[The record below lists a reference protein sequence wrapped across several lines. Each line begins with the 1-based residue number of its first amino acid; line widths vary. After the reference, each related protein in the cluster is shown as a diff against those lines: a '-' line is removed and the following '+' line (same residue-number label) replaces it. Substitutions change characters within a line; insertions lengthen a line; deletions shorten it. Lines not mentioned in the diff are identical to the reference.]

1 MLGCMPD
8 PIAPPVARRAEEAL
22 ELVSQAFS
30 DGDLDAALAQYEPS
44 AQLQPWAKPTPARDL
59 GETMRELMD
68 LRLPL
73 YLSIRETMQVSG
85 LTVVIICERRI
96 AGIGPDCERIRLR
109 GYGFATVRPQPSGG
123 WRIAIDSW
131 CLETPPE
138 PPELPLGAAKQDL
151 HGEGPGRATST
162 S

>member
-1 MLGCMPD
+1 MPD

-44 AQLQPWAKPTPARDL
+44 AQLQPWANPIPAPDLRD
-59 GETMRELMD
+59 TMRELMD

-73 YLSIRETMQVSG
+73 SLDIRETMQVSG
-85 LTVVIICERRI
+85 LTVVICERRI
-96 AGIGPDCERIRLR
+96 AGLGPDCQEIRLR
-109 GYGFATVRPQPSGG
+109 GYGFAAVRPRPDGS

-131 CLETPPE
+131 CLEVPPE
-138 PPELPLGAAKQDL
+138 PPEVPPVGAPDDLGD
-151 HGEGPGRATST
+151 EEPGRAAST

>member
-1 MLGCMPD
+1 MLGSMPD

-44 AQLQPWAKPTPARDL
+44 AQLQPWAGATPARDL
-59 GETMRELMD
+59 RDTMRELMD

-73 YLSIRETMQVSG
+73 YLSVRETMQVSG
-85 LTVVIICERRI
+85 LTVVICERRI
-96 AGIGPDCERIRLR
+96 AGTGPDCEQIRLR
-109 GYGFATVRPQPSGG
+109 GYGFAAVRPEPNGS

-138 PPELPLGAAKQDL
+138 HPEVPPVAATQDL
-151 HGEGPGRATST
+151 GD
-162 S
+162 

>member
-1 MLGCMPD
+1 MPD
-8 PIAPPVARRAEEAL
+8 PIAPPVARRAEEAV

-44 AQLQPWAKPTPARDL
+44 ARLQPWAPPADTGDDL
-59 GETMRELMD
+59 RETMRELMD

-73 YLSIRETMQVSG
+73 NLSIRETMQVSG
-85 LTVVIICERRI
+85 LTVVICERRI
-96 AGIGPDCERIRLR
+96 AGIAPDCERIRLR
-109 GYGFATVRPQPSGG
+109 GYGFAAVRPQPDGS

-131 CLETPPE
+131 CLENPPE
-138 PPELPLGAAKQDL
+138 HPEVPPVAASEDL
-151 HGEGPGRATST
+151 RGEGPGRPLST